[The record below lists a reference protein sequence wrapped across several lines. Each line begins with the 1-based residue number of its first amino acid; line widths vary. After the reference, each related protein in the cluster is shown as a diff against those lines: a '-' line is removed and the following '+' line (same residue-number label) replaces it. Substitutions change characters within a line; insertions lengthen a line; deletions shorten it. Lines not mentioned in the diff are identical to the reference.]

1 MYLDVH
7 AHLAEEGYDIPAEWE
22 RVRAAGVDTVILA
35 GDTLLHSRMHR
46 DIAAQYA
53 GMYFTAGIHPSEAER
68 TSEEALV
75 GIAALL
81 SEKKCV
87 ALGEIGLDYHWD
99 TPSRAAQQA
108 LFVRQLV
115 LADAAGLPVQIH
127 SRDCCQNML
136 ALLREHRALL
146 KRGFLM
152 HCYSHGAANLP
163 AFSELGAYFS
173 FGGVACFKN
182 AANVWESVK
191 ACPADRILTETDSP
205 YLSPF
210 RGQKNTSANIP
221 VIARRLAAL
230 RETDEALFAE
240 QVRKNAHTLFSKLGK

>member
-68 TSEEALV
+68 TSEEELA

-87 ALGEIGLDYHWD
+87 ALGEIGLDYH
-99 TPSRAAQQA
+99 
-108 LFVRQLV
+108 
-115 LADAAGLPVQIH
+115 
-127 SRDCCQNML
+127 
-136 ALLREHRALL
+136 
-146 KRGFLM
+146 
-152 HCYSHGAANLP
+152 
-163 AFSELGAYFS
+163 
-173 FGGVACFKN
+173 
-182 AANVWESVK
+182 
-191 ACPADRILTETDSP
+191 
-205 YLSPF
+205 
-210 RGQKNTSANIP
+210 
-221 VIARRLAAL
+221 
-230 RETDEALFAE
+230 
-240 QVRKNAHTLFSKLGK
+240 